1 MKVVIAE
8 KPSMGRDI
16 ARVLGADRRCDGYCE
31 GNGWQVTWAVGHL
44 VEIHDPLAEGKW
56 AETPLPLYSNF
67 VLRPKK
73 DADRQCRPRSKRNC
87 RLLTDCAAPAPTA
100 DESWDCTPRPRTCR

>member
-1 MKVVIAE
+1 MKAAAE

-16 ARVLGADRRCDGYCE
+16 ARVLGADKRCDGYCE

-73 DADRQCRPRSKRNC
+73 DADKNPCPCLQ
-87 RLLTDCAAPAPTA
+87 
-100 DESWDCTPRPRTCR
+100 TPRFWRIWKQRART